1 MMKRVSIAVAL
12 AIPISLGAQAATS
25 AESRELLVN
34 DSAIVWAPGVPEAN
48 QRLVDG
54 RVLRTLEAHGVYI
67 AALVQANK
75 KPLAV
80 RLLVR
85 NKGPRAFDFVPDS
98 IGLEQ
103 NLPSPRVLKYW
114 PPTKVKKDGEGYSVA
129 EALLLGLASFGE
141 GYAAAQGT
149 KTTGTATASG
159 GGGLTRIDYEETT
172 RQPPS
177 GGTAAAT
184 AALNAEKELK
194 AASQLKGIILANT
207 LDPGAAVDG
216 VVYFDQPDRKALSL
230 LIRIPAAGRV
240 FVLPLDVPRR

>member
-1 MMKRVSIAVAL
+1 MSKSVTGALVLALPIAL
-12 AIPISLGAQAATS
+12 SAQATTS
-25 AESRELLVN
+25 GESPQRQLG
-34 DSAIVWAPGVPEAN
+34 DSVVAWTPGAVGAN

-54 RVLRTLEAHGVYI
+54 KVLRSLESHGVYI
-67 AALVQANK
+67 AVLVQANK

-85 NKGPRAFDFVPDS
+85 NKGAAAFDFIPDS
-98 IGLEQ
+98 AVLEQ
-103 NLPSPRVLKYW
+103 VLPNQRSLKYW
-114 PPTKVKKDGEGYSVA
+114 PPTKVKKNAEGYSVA

-149 KTTGTATASG
+149 KTAGSATVSG

-172 RQPPS
+172 TQPPAGS
-177 GGTAAAT
+177 TAAAT

-194 AASQLKGIILANT
+194 AASQLKGILLANT

-216 VVYFDQPDRKALSL
+216 VIYFDQPEKKASSL
-230 LIRIPAAGRV
+230 LIKVPVAGRT
-240 FVLPLDVPRR
+240 FVLPLDVPPR